1 MIPDAR
7 SLNKFVYTKENS
19 GELSNVCKTLANNIG
34 ERRFYTGDGQR
45 FLPRS
50 IRKKFVFGRPEHF
63 EIVVYQ
69 IQYPDNAFLDPNP
82 AESSLKVLSG
92 SDWILIL
99 SRDLDPVGF

>member
-1 MIPDAR
+1 MGNVFYRDR
-7 SLNKFVYTKENS
+7 SEK
-19 GELSNVCKTLANNIG
+19 I
-34 ERRFYTGDGQR
+34 
-45 FLPRS
+45 
-50 IRKKFVFGRPEHF
+50 FVFGRPEHF